1 MVILVLCP
9 LLHLAATSNCTTLNT
24 SNSSDVLSC
33 GRGYEN
39 NCGKCKG
46 IIMSKTYI
54 YYNTCLLFSIQ
65 LLACDEGKYKF
76 TQDDEE
82 CIECPDNSN
91 STSPGA
97 ISCEC
102 ISGYFRASNENITVK
117 CTGQ

>member
-1 MVILVLCP
+1 M
-9 LLHLAATSNCTTLNT
+9 
-24 SNSSDVLSC
+24 
-33 GRGYEN
+33 
-39 NCGKCKG
+39 
-46 IIMSKTYI
+46 
-54 YYNTCLLFSIQ
+54 
-65 LLACDEGKYKF
+65 LACDEGKYKF